1 MPTAATTAGGT
12 VQTRGNGQRQAVVPT
27 VPFIRASA
35 EHREPTG
42 IDTARLMTAAD
53 QDLGVFDIPA
63 YGYVRSIILLVQATG
78 GAGTS
83 VTAAEDGPWNVLKNI
98 ALTEPNGAVIN
109 QFNSGYDLY
118 QANKMGGYRSPEGAD
133 PKASP
138 RYSAVAGATG
148 NFTYILRIPVELN
161 LRDGLGSLPNQNAAA
176 TFKLRLTM
184 AGSTQVYGTVP
195 TTLPSVRVRAYLEAW
210 DQPEVNTNGAT
221 NQTTPP
227 AMNTTQF
234 WSSQTYNVN
243 VGQNTIRLTRVGN
256 YLRNMIL
263 ILRRAGTSRV
273 NGELD
278 WADPTT
284 LYLDTRPLDIIENNN
299 WLHQMYERTGFG
311 GAAVANEAAKGLDN
325 GVRVY
330 DFMHEFDGVLGRENR
345 DLWLPT
351 LGSTRLEL
359 QGSFLTAGRL
369 RFSRMTLLSP
379 VAYSSKEFLMEEY
392 NVRGGGVNTEYAT
405 AAVVIGALVFLILVR
420 RGFRGVSAAG
430 VSVGIR

>member
-12 VQTRGNGQRQAVVPT
+12 AQARGNGQQQRVVPT
-27 VPFIRASA
+27 VPFIRASS

-42 IDTARLMTAAD
+42 IDVQKAMTAAD
-53 QDLGVFDIPA
+53 QDLGVFDVPA
-63 YGYVRSIILLVQATG
+63 YGYVRSLLIVVQATG

-109 QFNSGYDLY
+109 QYNSGFDLFL
-118 QANKMGGYRSPEGAD
+118 ANKWGGYRSPEGAD
-133 PKASP
+133 PRASSVV
-138 RYSAVAGATG
+138 SAVAGATG
-148 NFTYILRIPVELN
+148 NFTFVYRIPVELN

-176 TFKLRLTM
+176 TFKLRLTL

-195 TTLPSVRVRAYLEAW
+195 TTLPNVRVRVYLEAW
-210 DQPEVNTNGAT
+210 DQPEAVTAGQS

-234 WSSQTYNVN
+234 WSSQTYAVN

-256 YLRNMIL
+256 YLRNL
-263 ILRRAGTSRV
+263 IFVLRRAGTSRV
-273 NGELD
+273 NGEAD

-284 LYLDTRPLDIIENNN
+284 LYLDTRPLDIIEANN
-299 WLHQMYERTGFG
+299 WRHQMYERTGFG
-311 GAAVANEAAKGLDN
+311 GAGIANEAAKGLDN

-351 LGSTRLEL
+351 LGSTRLEI
-359 QGSFLTAGRL
+359 QGNFANAGTLTVLTNDVAVAG
-369 RFSRMTLLSP
+369 S
-379 VAYSSKEFLMEEY
+379 
-392 NVRGGGVNTEYAT
+392 
-405 AAVVIGALVFLILVR
+405 VFL
-420 RGFRGVSAAG
+420 
-430 VSVGIR
+430 